1 MPTAE
6 HPATPEIIR
15 ILIADDHSVVRE
27 GLRSLVES
35 HPGLAV
41 VGEAATGQEAYRLAC
56 ELLPK
61 VLLLDISMPGG
72 GLETAERITR
82 DCPAVRVLALTMH
95 EERGYVLRLLRA
107 GAAGYVPK
115 RAASADVIRAI
126 RAVAAG
132 GTYVDASLAGD
143 LLTTPARRVSPA
155 TPDSKAELTAR
166 EQEVLRLVARGYTNR
181 EIGDALE
188 IGVKTVE
195 THKANG
201 MAKLGIRSR
210 AALVHYAIGEHWLTD
225 SA

>member
-1 MPTAE
+1 MPTGE
-6 HPATPEIIR
+6 HAAPPEVIR
-15 ILIADDHSVVRE
+15 IVIADDHSVVRE
-27 GLRSLVES
+27 GLRTLVES

-41 VGEAATGQEAYRLAC
+41 VGEAATGHEAYRLAC

-72 GLETAERITR
+72 GLETAERIAR
-82 DCPAVRVLALTMH
+82 ECPAVRVVALTMH

-115 RAASADVIRAI
+115 RAASAEVIRAI
-126 RAVAAG
+126 RMVAAG

-143 LLTTPARRVSPA
+143 LLATPARRPGA
-155 TPDSKAELTAR
+155 TGDPKAELTTR
-166 EQEVLRLVARGYTNR
+166 EAEVLRLVARGYTNR
-181 EIGDALE
+181 EIGEALE

-201 MAKLGIRSR
+201 MTKLGIRSR
-210 AALVHYAIGEHWLTD
+210 AALVHYAITEHWLTG